1 MLLRR
6 VSTRRHMT
14 VPLRIRSQTHG
25 RRSSAQP
32 RWGVRVTPAIPIL
45 FFGDIE
51 GYRAS
56 PFRVATVGLNPSLT
70 EFPPHDPFCRFP
82 LAADVGP
89 GDQGRYLAALSAYF
103 RTAPYMS
110 WFASFEPLLN
120 GANTSYYPG
129 ETSTALHTDI
139 CSPVATDPTWSG
151 LSNAERAALETGG
164 GPLWHQLLEVLRPA
178 LVVLSV
184 AKRHLN
190 RIRFEAT
197 DDRQVVHTIAHKVD
211 GTRRARPYCIVGR
224 WHQFG
229 KEPSLFIYGPAA
241 TKTLTNRQRPETRSR
256 SDHIGHIPTRPLAM
270 LQATEFEAT
279 WGVVGDRPIQLRPS
293 LVELRRE
300 HRGRDH
306 RRRASKAALLRK
318 GQGASVGSRRPK
330 IRPQPYG
337 PASPRPTHPRQPKT
351 RHPPPPTT
359 QHRTAAKWPA
369 TPRRPNPY

>member
-1 MLLRR
+1 MDPVRNPYAPGAGQKPPDNPTLGYHSASSDHAPEESLHP
-6 VSTRRHMT
+6 T
-14 VPLRIRSQTHG
+14 THDG
-25 RRSSAQP
+25 ALADTIADTWTSFERAAKM
-32 RWGVRVTPAIPIL
+32 GVRVTPAIPIL

-151 LSNAERAALETGG
+151 LSNAERAALETDG
-164 GPLWHQLLEVLRPA
+164 GPLWHQLLEVLRPD

-190 RIRFEAT
+190 RIRFEAI

-224 WHQFG
+224 WHQVG

-241 TKTLTNRQRPETRSR
+241 TKPLPIGNDQKHDLGRII
-256 SDHIGHIPTRPLAM
+256 SDTY
-270 LQATEFEAT
+270 
-279 WGVVGDRPIQLRPS
+279 
-293 LVELRRE
+293 RR
-300 HRGRDH
+300 
-306 RRRASKAALLRK
+306 
-318 GQGASVGSRRPK
+318 
-330 IRPQPYG
+330 G
-337 PASPRPTHPRQPKT
+337 P
-351 RHPPPPTT
+351 
-359 QHRTAAKWPA
+359 
-369 TPRRPNPY
+369 